1 VIYAWIHSEKA
12 TNPSFNVSTA
22 CRVLAVSRSGF
33 YAWKR
38 SSETESPR
46 QEANRLL
53 LAEIQTIHNEFPA
66 YGSPRV
72 CVVLRSR
79 GHPVGVNR
87 VARIMNKHGIRARRG
102 RLKERPRSAPPRRR
116 PEIPDLVQ
124 RRFKAEAPNQLWCV
138 DTTQIR
144 TRQGWLYAVVIID
157 VYSRKIIAWTTSN
170 HRTGNLALHAL
181 DRAVQTRRPPPGGV
195 VHSDRG
201 YQFTAWEWT
210 AAVDAA
216 GLKPSIGKVGAAHD
230 NALIESW
237 FSSFKNEAVYPYP
250 MARTRE
256 QARRTLFEHIHFH
269 NQRRL
274 HSALAYT
281 NPTTYEQTTVST

>member
-1 VIYAWIHSEKA
+1 
-12 TNPSFNVSTA
+12 
-22 CRVLAVSRSGF
+22 VSRSGF
-33 YAWKR
+33 YAWNK
-38 SSETESPR
+38 SLGIESPR

-53 LAEIQTIHNEFPA
+53 LSEIRVIHDEFPA

-72 CVVLRSR
+72 CHLLCSR
-79 GHPVGVNR
+79 GHPAGVNR
-87 VARIMNKHGIRARRG
+87 VARLMRVNGIRASRG
-102 RLKERPRSAPPRRR
+102 IQKERPRSAPPRRR

-124 RRFKAEAPNQLWCV
+124 RRFHADRPNQLWCV

-181 DRAVQTRRPPPGGV
+181 DRAVRSRRPPPGGI
-195 VHSDRG
+195 VHTDRG

-210 AAVDAA
+210 QAVEAA
-216 GLKPSIGKVGAAHD
+216 GLRPSIGRVGAAHD

-237 FSSFKNEAVYPYP
+237 FSSFKNEAIYPNP
-250 MARTRE
+250 MPKTRE
-256 QARRTLFEHIHFH
+256 QARRVLFEHITFH

-274 HSALAYT
+274 HSALDYT